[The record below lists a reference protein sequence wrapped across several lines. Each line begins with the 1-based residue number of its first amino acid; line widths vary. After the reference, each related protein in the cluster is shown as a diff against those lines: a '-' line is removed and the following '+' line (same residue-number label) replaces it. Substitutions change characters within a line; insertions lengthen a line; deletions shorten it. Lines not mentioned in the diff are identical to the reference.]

1 MDSSRPIHPEPDAW
15 LQAAW
20 PSLIR
25 DSTRRAALAALIHQD
40 DATPMPTPAPA
51 AEPSPLQRPVWAR
64 LARWTLALLVLVS
77 AAPLTVHAQR
87 AALDAFAPEAAFPFL
102 TPTLD
107 RSPMW
112 LTDVSEATEVRATAF
127 VSPVD
132 TVWGSYFA
140 ARSRSG
146 LRYDYTRAL
155 AERFNGGR
163 ILGWGTLPV
172 GNLTLPVAH
181 LEGVAGAYHAVS
193 LELYH
198 DDDWAMLDA
207 AHTVDGF
214 LQRPDSTSEV
224 VTIQLWSPNRTTLA
238 NMASAVIAE
247 AQAFRSQFE
256 LLFDSPPPVPAVWIQ
271 RGVYERGTVVV
282 DVGQRATRDTVVVKG
297 WIARTQRQLERGT
310 RESFEQPLYLDSSD
324 PNGMY
329 RTLQT
334 GYVYDAALRIEAK
347 DGTVL
352 DRFYVAEPRWQHA
365 FGRATISRF
374 ETYEEIRTPSADE
387 RQVERGAQVT
397 GEVVDWV
404 SLYRPFRFNGYNVD
418 LSAYNTLSF
427 TAQGRGVI
435 HVRIEQDQ
443 VPPGDSYQYEIV
455 LRPTATRYAIPYT
468 EFQRPSG
475 PIGFDGRVATQLVFF
490 VEGNTESPTSFDLIV
505 SEVTFAQ
512 AQAVGQEV
520 EAAPTVLELAA
531 NYPNPFRHRTALRF
545 TLPEPSAVRLTVYD
559 LLGREVERLADDWHG
574 AGVHQYTWTPEGL
587 PAGLYVYRLEAGTAT
602 RSRTLT
608 LLK

>member
-1 MDSSRPIHPEPDAW
+1 MPTAAHTPDPDA
-15 LQAAW
+15 AA
-20 PSLIR
+20 R
-25 DSTRRAALAALIHQD
+25 
-40 DATPMPTPAPA
+40 
-51 AEPSPLQRPVWAR
+51 PLWAH
-64 LARWTLALLVLVS
+64 LARWTLALLMLVLAPV
-77 AAPLTVHAQR
+77 AAQAQR
-87 AALDAFAPEAAFPFL
+87 VELDAFKPEAAFPFL

-107 RSPMW
+107 RSPVW
-112 LTDVSEATEVRATAF
+112 LTDISEATEVRATAF

-163 ILGWGTLPV
+163 ILGWSTLPV
-172 GNLTLPVAH
+172 GNLTLPVAQ
-181 LEGVAGAYHAVS
+181 LQGVAGAYHAVS

-198 DDDWAMLDA
+198 NDDWAMLDA

-224 VTIQLWSPNRTTLA
+224 LTIQLWSPSRATLT

-247 AQAFRSQFE
+247 AQALRSQFA
-256 LLFDSPPPVPAVWIQ
+256 LLFGAPPPIPPVWVQ
-271 RGVYERGTVVV
+271 RGVYERGTVVI
-282 DVGQRATRDTVVVKG
+282 DVGQRAVRDTVVVKG

-310 RESFEQPLYLDSSD
+310 REAFEQPLYLDASN
-324 PNGMY
+324 PNSMY

-374 ETYEEIRTPSADE
+374 ETYEEVRTPTADA
-387 RQVERGAQVT
+387 RQVERGAQVS

-404 SLYRPFRFNGYNVD
+404 SLYRPFRSNGYHVD
-418 LSAYNTLSF
+418 LSAHNTLHF
-427 TAQGRGVI
+427 TAQGRGVMR
-435 HVRIEQDQ
+435 VRLEQEQ
-443 VPPGDSYQYEIV
+443 VFPGDSYQYEIV
-455 LRPTATRYAIPYT
+455 LRPTATRYSIPYD

-475 PIGFDGRVATQLVFF
+475 PSGFDGKLATQLVFF
-490 VEGNTESPTSFDLIV
+490 IEGNTESPSSFDLIV
-505 SEVTFAQ
+505 SEVSFTQ
-512 AQAVGQEV
+512 AQPVAR
-520 EAAPTVLELAA
+520 EAEQPGLAIELAS
-531 NYPNPFRHRTALRF
+531 NYPNPFRDRTALRF
-545 TLPEPSAVRLTVYD
+545 TLPEAAAVALTIYD
-559 LLGREVERLADDWHG
+559 LLGREVERLADGWHG
-574 AGVHQYTWTPEGL
+574 AGVHEYTWAPGDL
-587 PAGLYVYRLEAGTAT
+587 PAGLYVYRLQAGSTA
-602 RSRTLT
+602 RARTLT

>member
-1 MDSSRPIHPEPDAW
+1 
-15 LQAAW
+15 
-20 PSLIR
+20 
-25 DSTRRAALAALIHQD
+25 
-40 DATPMPTPAPA
+40 MPTSAHVSTSPPPGRPAWTHLA
-51 AEPSPLQRPVWAR
+51 QWA
-64 LARWTLALLVLVS
+64 LTVLFVVLVPFT
-77 AAPLTVHAQR
+77 AQAQR
-87 AALDAFAPEAAFPFL
+87 VELDVLEPEAAFPFL

-163 ILGWGTLPV
+163 ILGWSTLPV

-181 LEGVAGAYHAVS
+181 LQGVAGAYHAVS

-224 VTIQLWSPNRTTLA
+224 LTIQLWSPSRTTLA
-238 NMASAVIAE
+238 NMASAVLAE
-247 AQAFRSQFE
+247 AQALRPQFG
-256 LLFDSPPPVPAVWIQ
+256 LLFDTSPPTPSVWVQ
-271 RGVYERGTVVV
+271 RGVYERATVVLE
-282 DVGQRATRDTVVVKG
+282 VGQRAERDTVIVKG

-310 RESFEQPLYLDSSD
+310 REAFEQPLFLNSSD

-387 RQVERGAQVT
+387 RQIERGAQIT

-418 LSAYNTLSF
+418 LSDYNTLHFS
-427 TAQGRGVI
+427 AQGRGVM
-435 HVRIEQDQ
+435 HVRIEQEQ
-443 VPPGDSYQYEIV
+443 VPPSDSYQYEIV
-455 LRPTATRYAIPYT
+455 LRPTATRYTIPYGA
-468 EFQRPSG
+468 FQRPSG
-475 PIGFDGRVATQLVFF
+475 PVGFDGRVARQLVFF

-505 SEVTFAQ
+505 SEVAFTQ
-512 AQAVGQEV
+512 ALAVSQEA
-520 EAAPTVLELAA
+520 ETPRDALDLAA
-531 NYPNPFRHRTALRF
+531 NYPNPFRQRTALRF

-559 LLGREVERLADDWHG
+559 LLGREVERLADGWHAAG
-574 AGVHQYTWTPEGL
+574 AHQYTWAPDAL
-587 PAGLYVYRLEAGTAT
+587 PAGLYVYRLEAGETT